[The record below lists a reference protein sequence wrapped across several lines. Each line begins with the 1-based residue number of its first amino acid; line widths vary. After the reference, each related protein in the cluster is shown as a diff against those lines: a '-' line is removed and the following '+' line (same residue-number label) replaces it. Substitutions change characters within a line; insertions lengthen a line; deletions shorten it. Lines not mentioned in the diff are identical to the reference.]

1 MIRRFDF
8 LLIRPPRRSRS
19 PVGKLFGE
27 ARSGP
32 GDPGPG
38 LPPHLTGRVERQEGR
53 TQHSHRAGRHH
64 HQRTLA
70 PAQPAPL
77 HPTPGNYAPVLAR
90 PDAPH
95 DACQP
100 RLQPVMPPFL
110 RLRVATAPAGLET
123 PPTSAKT
130 MPMVTVRLIGCRV
143 QSRRPTNGTAPPFPA
158 PGFVE
163 PPKREPG
170 FQRCSAHTWRLCS
183 RLASPARTGA
193 ICTTSPPRGWP
204 ELSSRQWQANVNPFV
219 NGI

>member
-8 LLIRPPRRSRS
+8 LLNRPPRRSRS
-19 PVGKLFGE
+19 LVGKLFGE

-143 QSRRPTNGTAPPFPA
+143 QSPRPLSPYIGTGLRAPGRPRCAPPMKPRLWRPA
-158 PGFVE
+158 AAP
-163 PPKREPG
+163 R
-170 FQRCSAHTWRLCS
+170 RADR
-183 RLASPARTGA
+183 RTV
-193 ICTTSPPRGWP
+193 RM
-204 ELSSRQWQANVNPFV
+204 V
-219 NGI
+219 